1 MVAMRVVFLASTLKV
16 GGAERITGLLSERLR
31 TRGFTTS
38 WALLREAGTEGLAL
52 RERGVEVIDRLA
64 PGRFGFGAIP
74 VLAGHFRRA
83 GARAVYCLDHQN
95 AVFSG
100 VMAARLAGVPAR
112 FVAIHTTGLWGGGR
126 SLPRGVRLVLP
137 GLTRVIAVA
146 EGQARYLR
154 EREGVPADRLVVIRN
169 GIDPADFAPTPARQA
184 AGAALR
190 TTLLA
195 GAPGPLLG
203 VVAALRPEKGHE
215 VLFAALPELLRRW
228 PGLVVACVGDGPARA
243 AVAAAA
249 GAAGVADCVRLLGA
263 RDDIPD
269 LLQAFD
275 LVVLPSHPAVETLP
289 LSLIE
294 AMAAGRA
301 VVATRVGSVDEL
313 VQEGLTGRLV
323 PPSDPAALGAA
334 LAEALDDPARRSAW
348 GAAGRAR
355 AAEFTLDATVA
366 RTAALLKEHA

>member
-1 MVAMRVVFLASTLKV
+1 MDAMRVVFLASTLRV

-31 TRGFTTS
+31 GRGFTTS
-38 WALLREAGTEGLAL
+38 WALLRDAGAEGLAL
-52 RERGVEVIDRLA
+52 RARGLEVVDRLA

-74 VLAGHFRRA
+74 ALAEHLRRV
-83 GARAVYCLDHQN
+83 GARALYCLDHQN

-154 EREGVPADRLVVIRN
+154 EREGVPADKLVVVRN
-169 GIDPADFAPTPARQA
+169 GIDLADFAPTPERQA
-184 AGAALR
+184 AGARAR
-190 TTLLA
+190 AELLA

-215 VLFAALPELLRRW
+215 VLFAALPALLRRR

-249 GAAGVADCVRLLGA
+249 GAAGVADCVRMLGA
-263 RDDIPD
+263 RSDIPA

-313 VQEGLTGRLV
+313 VQDGVTGRLV
-323 PPSDPAALGAA
+323 PPADPAALAAA
-334 LAEALDDPARRSAW
+334 LEELLADPARRAVCE
-348 GAAGRAR
+348 AAGRAR
-355 AAEFTLDATVA
+355 AAGFTLDATVA
-366 RTAALLKEHA
+366 RTAALLTGCA